1 LVIRGDGG
9 SKFALEILAR
19 AEFDALGWLDLDAF
33 ACFGIHAKAAFAMD
47 DLERAEADQLHGFA
61 FFEVRFDAHDDGVDG
76 TLRVGLRAAEF
87 FLDGFD
93 KSDFVH
99 GADLRFAGF
108 GSSGNEG
115 GFSPMGWKLSIA
127 IAPAGEFP
135 AGFWFD
141 SRAGRGTVDK
151 MRKPIFG
158 VTDQFVQTI
167 RRNIRTAPR
176 IAPDAYIADD
186 ATVAAN
192 AEVGPEASVWHQAV
206 LRGDVAPVVLGAQ
219 SNVQDGA
226 VVHTAD
232 NLPAIIGQLVTVGHK
247 AIVHACTVEDEVL
260 VGMGAVILDGAR
272 VGTRSIIGANA
283 TVKQGMEIPPGSLVL
298 GTPAKIVRVL
308 SGVEQDEIKMWAL
321 RYVRLSRE
329 YLKLRG

>member
-1 LVIRGDGG
+1 
-9 SKFALEILAR
+9 
-19 AEFDALGWLDLDAF
+19 
-33 ACFGIHAKAAFAMD
+33 
-47 DLERAEADQLHGFA
+47 
-61 FFEVRFDAHDDGVDG
+61 
-76 TLRVGLRAAEF
+76 
-87 FLDGFD
+87 
-93 KSDFVH
+93 
-99 GADLRFAGF
+99 
-108 GSSGNEG
+108 
-115 GFSPMGWKLSIA
+115 MGWKLSIA